1 MSLQS
6 KPLITGSIRG
16 TVFTFEEI
24 GDTLPMHRHGDA
36 DVHITIVARGRFKI
50 HGPVIG
56 STEYGEGEIIDWS
69 SGVEHEFVAL
79 TKDARVVNI
88 IKAEWDQ
95 RK

>member
-24 GDTLPMHRHGDA
+24 GDTLPMHRHSDA

-56 STEYGEGEIIDWS
+56 STEYSEGAVIDWS
-69 SGVEHEFVAL
+69 SGIDHEFISL
-79 TKDARVVNI
+79 TENARVVNI
-88 IKAEWDQ
+88 IKS
-95 RK
+95 